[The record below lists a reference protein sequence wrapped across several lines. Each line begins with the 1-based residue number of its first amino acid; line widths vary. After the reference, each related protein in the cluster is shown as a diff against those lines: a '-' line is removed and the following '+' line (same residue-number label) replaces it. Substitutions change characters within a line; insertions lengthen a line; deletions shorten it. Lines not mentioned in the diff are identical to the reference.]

1 MKGFLKIV
9 KVLIFTT
16 LMTLTPSIAEAQ
28 EYVAPPVTISK
39 EKIRIDGQIC
49 YSHVVLERQ
58 TLYSISKAYN
68 VSIEDIYKFNPS
80 VKIGGLKKNSIIII
94 PMVTSD
100 EKKPEEI
107 LRKETVKT
115 EEPQK
120 QKAGASRTHIVK
132 WFEDIEFIAERYG
145 VSVSAIMQAN
155 NLSDRKL
162 FRKQKLIIPNPG
174 EYPDESMIEIS
185 KADSTGMNETPAQE
199 EEEAVVDFTPK
210 KHITASVLL
219 PFNATGQS
227 GNRQSMDFYSGMLLA
242 VHDMQKEGIGVDL
255 NTYDTSNW
263 ETPVSRDELTV
274 SDVVIGPISYGDIS
288 RVSSEVPQ
296 IQAIVSPL
304 DPRVES
310 LVQSQHSLIQVPTP
324 HQIQYKDLIDWLR
337 SDLQEEDRTIM
348 ISEKGAR
355 TTEATTNMKAA
366 MDSSGIEYNALSY
379 SILEGRDVTDTLTRM
394 MTDSAANR
402 VFIASE
408 SEAFVNDVVRNLN
421 VMVHRKYDIVLYAPS
436 KIRSFE
442 TIEVENFHNTK
453 MHVSTGYYIDYE
465 DPKVMNFLLRYRAL
479 YNAEPSQFAYQGY
492 DVGRYFLTLCSKYGD
507 GWMEKIDDEHT
518 AMLQSSFKFTAT
530 ENGGFI
536 NTAVRRIVY
545 GPNWSVRILH

>member
-1 MKGFLKIV
+1 MKRFLKIV
-9 KVLIFTT
+9 KVLIFTA
-16 LMTLTPSIAEAQ
+16 LIILTPSIAEAQ
-28 EYVAPPVTISK
+28 EYVPTPVTISK
-39 EKIRIDGQIC
+39 EKIRIDGQVC

-68 VSIEDIYKFNPS
+68 VSIEDIYKYNPS

-94 PMVTSD
+94 PMVAGE
-100 EKKPEEI
+100 EKKPETSQK
-107 LRKETVKT
+107 KETVKV
-115 EEPQK
+115 EEQTQK
-120 QKAGASRTHIVK
+120 QKTGTSRTHIVK
-132 WFEDIEFIAERYG
+132 WFEDIELIAERYG

-162 FRKQKLIIPNPG
+162 FRKQKLVIPDPG
-174 EYPDESMIEIS
+174 EYPDTNFIEIA
-185 KADSTGMNETPAQE
+185 KNDSIDINEIQAK

-210 KHITASVLL
+210 TNITASVLL

-227 GNRQSMDFYSGMLLA
+227 GNRQSMDFYSGILLA
-242 VHDMQKEGIGVDL
+242 VYDMQKDGIGVDL
-255 NTYDTSNW
+255 NVYDTSNW
-263 ETPVSRDELTV
+263 EVPVSRDELTG

-288 RVSSEVPQ
+288 RVSLEVPQ

-310 LVQSQHSLIQVPTP
+310 LTYSQHSLIQAPTP
-324 HQIQYKDLIDWLR
+324 HLTQYRDLIDWLK
-337 SDLQEEDRTIM
+337 SDLKEGERTIM
-348 ISEKGAR
+348 ITEKGAR
-355 TTEATTNMKAA
+355 ATEAVTNMKAA
-366 MDSSGIEYNALSY
+366 MDSAEIEYSFLSY
-379 SILEGRDVTDTLTRM
+379 SILEGRDVTDTLTNM
-394 MTDSAANR
+394 MTDSTANR

-421 VMVHRKYDIVLYAPS
+421 VMIHLKYDIVLYAPS

-492 DVGRYFLTLCSKYGD
+492 DVGRYFFTLCSKYGD
-507 GWMEKIDDEHT
+507 GWMDKIDEEHL
-518 AMLQSSFKFTAT
+518 AMLQSSFKFTAV

-545 GPNWSVRILH
+545 GPNWSVKILR